1 MQPYRRI
8 TLAVG
13 VSMFVDASLYL
24 AVLPLLPRYA
34 DQFGLNTF
42 QASLVLAAYPVSVPF
57 VSLACIVLVP
67 RIGAR
72 RISLGSA
79 VLMTVATIIFAWA
92 PSAAILIL
100 ARFVQGF
107 ASGSIWTAS
116 MSWVTDNAP
125 AGHRGRESG
134 IVMGLLSAGS
144 VAGPGIGALAAVA
157 GSHLAFGLVAGVS
170 AAGVILT
177 ALAPEGRAVV
187 GDSQLFASI
196 RRGAAQPATVAALS
210 MSVIDLCA
218 FGAVDLIV
226 PLHLGNTGTSVETIA
241 AAFAIGAVLGAI
253 AGPIAGRIVDNIGPG
268 AVGVGCGCGVM
279 LVPVF
284 LAFGPATAV
293 QLALLVLS
301 GPLFAVIGAAMFPL
315 SSMGADAARVSH
327 VTVMGL
333 MGVVW
338 AAGFAVAPLL
348 LGAVATATSPAVA
361 FTLSAAL
368 CLPALA
374 LLVTNVRRL
383 AVVSRSDAAQPD
395 RSAAVQ

>member
-1 MQPYRRI
+1 
-8 TLAVG
+8 
-13 VSMFVDASLYL
+13 
-24 AVLPLLPRYA
+24 VLPLLPRYA

-42 QASLVLAAYPVSVPF
+42 QVSLVLAAYPVSVPF

-79 VLMTVATIIFAWA
+79 VLMTVATITFAWA
-92 PSAAILIL
+92 PNASVLIL

-125 AGHRGRESG
+125 PDRRGRESG

-157 GSHLAFGLVAGVS
+157 GSGIAFGMVAAVS
-170 AAGVILT
+170 AAGVVLT
-177 ALAPEGRAVV
+177 ALAPEGRAVA
-187 GDSQLFASI
+187 GDSQLLASI
-196 RRGAAQPATVAALS
+196 RRGAAQPATIAALA

-218 FGAVDLIV
+218 FGAVDLLV
-226 PLHLGNTGTSVETIA
+226 PLHLGDTGTSVEVIA
-241 AAFAIGAVLGAI
+241 AAFAVGAVLGAVV
-253 AGPIAGRIVDNIGPG
+253 GPIAGRIVDSIGPG
-268 AVGVGCGCGVM
+268 IVGLVCGCGVI

-293 QLALLVLS
+293 QLTLLVLA

-315 SSMGADAARVSH
+315 SSLGADAARVSH

-348 LGAVATATSPAVA
+348 LGAVATATSTAVA
-361 FTLSAAL
+361 FTLAAAL
-368 CLPALA
+368 CLPALV
-374 LLVTNVRRL
+374 LLVTNVRRIPG
-383 AVVSRSDAAQPD
+383 VSRPDAAQPD
-395 RSAAVQ
+395 RSAVWP